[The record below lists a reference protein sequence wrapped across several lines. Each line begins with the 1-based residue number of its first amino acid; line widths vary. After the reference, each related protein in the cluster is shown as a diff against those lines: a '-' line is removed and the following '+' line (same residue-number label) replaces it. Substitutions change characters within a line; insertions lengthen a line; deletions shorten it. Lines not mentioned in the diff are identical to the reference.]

1 VSKKIA
7 VYRSPGPH
15 FGPPGKTYD
24 CKGVEPEELDAALL
38 DGWHESFLAALGLE
52 PVDAA
57 AVEVQPDADPESA
70 DDAPPTRAEMLQ
82 QANLLGIK
90 VDRRWNDETL
100 LAKINAA
107 MAAPAPADEDPV

>member
-1 VSKKIA
+1 MSDQIA

-15 FGPPGKTYD
+15 WGPPGTTYD
-24 CKGVEPEELDAALL
+24 CKGVSPEELTQAIAE
-38 DGWHESFLAALGLE
+38 GWRESYLAALGLE
-52 PVDAA
+52 PVSAPAA
-57 AVEVQPDADPESA
+57 EVQPEPS

-82 QANLLGIK
+82 QAGLLGIK

-107 MAAPAPADEDPV
+107 MAAEPATDDPI

>member
-1 VSKKIA
+1 VSDQIL

-15 FGPPGKTYD
+15 WGPSGKTYD
-24 CKGVEPEELDAALL
+24 CKGVEPEGLAEALA

-52 PVDAA
+52 PVDAP
-57 AVEVQPDADPESA
+57 AVEVRLEPS
-70 DDAPPTRAEMLQ
+70 DDAPPTRDEMLQ
-82 QANLLGIK
+82 QASLLGIR

-107 MAAPAPADEDPV
+107 MAAPVAQADDDPI